1 MDEDIVIAF
10 GLMLFMSVM
19 AGCIIIGG
27 IALLLEEINGDRN
40 KNRNTNNRRS

>member
-27 IALLLEEINGDRN
+27 IVLMLEARNGDRN
-40 KNRNTNNRRS
+40 KNNRRR